1 MVTRNQLG
9 VTVLE
14 LVAASIVTAVL
25 LSLAIPAVFRVER
38 RLGAYVA
45 ASTFRSDVTGAR
57 QHAILDGATV
67 RVVLDTL
74 VSAYQV
80 EDVDRRVLRRR
91 ELRTGL
97 ALKTTA
103 HQQEILFSPRGTS
116 NLYSTT
122 WIGVRRDP
130 DGRWYGLR
138 VLPSGAIE
146 DR

>member
-1 MVTRNQLG
+1 MVARTRLG

-14 LVAASIVTAVL
+14 LAVALIAAGVL
-25 LSLAIPAVFRVER
+25 LALAVPAVSSVER

-57 QHAILDGATV
+57 QHAILEGATV

-74 VSAYQV
+74 VGAYHV

-91 ELRTGL
+91 RLRAGL

-103 HQQEILFSPRGTS
+103 HRQEILFSPRGTS

-122 WIGVRRDP
+122 WIGVRRDT

>member
-1 MVTRNQLG
+1 MVTRTQLG

-14 LVAASIVTAVL
+14 LVAVLIVAAVL
-25 LSLAIPAVFRVER
+25 LALAVPAIFRVER

-45 ASTFRSDVTGAR
+45 ASVFRSDVTGAR

-74 VSAYQV
+74 IAAYHV
-80 EDVDRRVLRRR
+80 EDVDRRILRRR
-91 ELRTGL
+91 QLRDELVLR
-97 ALKTTA
+97 TTA
-103 HQQEILFSPRGTS
+103 HRQEILFRPRGTH

-122 WIGVRRDP
+122 WIGVQRDP

>member
-1 MVTRNQLG
+1 MVTRGQLG
-9 VTVLE
+9 VTVVE
-14 LVAASIVTAVL
+14 LVAASIVAAIF
-25 LSLAIPAVFRVER
+25 LSLAIPAVFRAEQ

-57 QHAILDGATV
+57 QHAILDGTTV

-91 ELRTGL
+91 ELRAGL
-97 ALKTTA
+97 VLRTTA
-103 HQQEILFSPRGTS
+103 YRQEILFSPRGTS

>member
-1 MVTRNQLG
+1 MVARTRLG

-14 LVAASIVTAVL
+14 LAVALIAAGVL
-25 LSLAIPAVFRVER
+25 LALAVPAVSSVER

-74 VSAYQV
+74 VGAYHV

-91 ELRTGL
+91 RLRAGL

-103 HQQEILFSPRGTS
+103 HRQEILFSPRGTS

>member
-1 MVTRNQLG
+1 
-9 VTVLE
+9 
-14 LVAASIVTAVL
+14 
-25 LSLAIPAVFRVER
+25 
-38 RLGAYVA
+38 
-45 ASTFRSDVTGAR
+45 
-57 QHAILDGATV
+57 
-67 RVVLDTL
+67 VLDTV

-91 ELRTGL
+91 ELRAGL